1 MGMVLP
7 VMGIA
12 ASVLLLALVLAGAPL
27 PEDWD
32 PGLTEVPAP
41 APPPPLTH
49 ADRDAAM
56 AIGNTNFLSKC
67 TRFVGSV
74 TFTRSFDTPPC
85 GAVSVVT
92 HDAVPVGHAHL
103 AWRAHGALGSPFQER
118 CF

>member
-41 APPPPLTH
+41 APPLTH
-49 ADRDAAM
+49 ADKEAAM

-92 HDAVPVGHAHL
+92 NGAVPEGHAHL
-103 AWRAHGALGSPFQER
+103 AWRAHGAWVSPFQER